1 MIKLSEGNKEKLLKI
16 IVILGI
22 ILSVF
27 GVLSK
32 IFEITIFDFLKN
44 ESEEYMRNSY
54 NQSKTLFLTLSV
66 IKGTMGVIE
75 GSTLNANAV
84 IGINLELGD
93 IIEPVYEMINI
104 LWKTSLL
111 SVVILK
117 IETLYFGFF
126 TMKLSTFLLSVSM
139 TFIAPWVFIK
149 NKFTEILSKISK
161 YFFYSFLFIYLLIP
175 SVLFMTSKV
184 VNVMETEYKEPAIK
198 RIEQNVGNLNSSAEA
213 LFRPAE
219 NTSIFNIKGQVD
231 TYKDKIDSF
240 KTEAGNVTESI
251 SEDVPLIIGVTIFG
265 YIILPLLLT
274 IFLYKLAKSLVM
286 SKFSK

>member
-139 TFIAPWVFIK
+139 IFIAPWVFIK

-213 LFRPAE
+213 LFKPAE

>member
-1 MIKLSEGNKEKLLKI
+1 MIKLSEGNKDKLLKI
-16 IVILGI
+16 VVILGI

-27 GVLSK
+27 GILSK

-84 IGINLELGD
+84 VGINLELGD

-126 TMKLSTFLLSVSM
+126 TMKLSTFLLSVSL

-149 NKFTEILSKISK
+149 NKFTEILSMVSK

-198 RIEQNVGNLNSSAEA
+198 RIEKNVGNLNSTAED

-231 TYKDKIDSF
+231 SYKDKIDNF

-274 IFLYKLAKSLVM
+274 IFLYKLARSLIM
-286 SKFSK
+286 SKFVK

>member
-1 MIKLSEGNKEKLLKI
+1 MIKLSEGNKARILKI
-16 IVILGI
+16 MVILGI
-22 ILSVF
+22 VLSVF

-54 NQSKTLFLTLSV
+54 EQSKTLFVTLSV

-84 IGINLELGD
+84 IGVNLELGD

-126 TMKLSTFLLSVSM
+126 TMKLSSFLLSASLV
-139 TFIAPWVFIK
+139 FVAPWVFMK
-149 NKFTEILSKISK
+149 NRITEILSRVGK

-175 SVLFMTSKV
+175 SVLFLSSKV
-184 VNVMETEYKEPAIK
+184 VNVMENEYKEPAIK
-198 RIEQNVGNLNSSAEA
+198 RIEKNVGNLNASAED
-213 LFRPAE
+213 LFKPAE
-219 NTSIFNIKGQVD
+219 NTSIFNFKGQAD
-231 TYKDKIDSF
+231 SYKDKIENF
-240 KTEAGNVTESI
+240 KTETGNVTESI

-274 IFLYKLAKSLVM
+274 IFLYKLAKSLIM
-286 SKFSK
+286 SKFIK

>member
-1 MIKLSEGNKEKLLKI
+1 MMKLSEGNKEKLLKI

-126 TMKLSTFLLSVSM
+126 TMKLSTFLLSVSII
-139 TFIAPWVFIK
+139 FIAPWVFMK

-213 LFRPAE
+213 LFKPAE

>member
-54 NQSKTLFLTLSV
+54 NQSKTLFLTLSL

-139 TFIAPWVFIK
+139 IFIAPWVFIK

>member
-1 MIKLSEGNKEKLLKI
+1 MIKLSEGNKDKLLKI
-16 IVILGI
+16 VVILGI

-27 GVLSK
+27 GILSK

-84 IGINLELGD
+84 VGINLELGD

>member
-1 MIKLSEGNKEKLLKI
+1 MMKLSEGNKEKLLKI

-139 TFIAPWVFIK
+139 IFIAPWVFIK

>member
-1 MIKLSEGNKEKLLKI
+1 MMKLSEGNKEKLLKI

-44 ESEEYMRNSY
+44 ESEEYMRSSY
-54 NQSKTLFLTLSV
+54 NQSKTLFLTLSL

-126 TMKLSTFLLSVSM
+126 TMKLSTFLLSVSII
-139 TFIAPWVFIK
+139 FIAPWVFMK

>member
-16 IVILGI
+16 VVILGI
-22 ILSVF
+22 ILSVL
-27 GVLSK
+27 GILSK

-139 TFIAPWVFIK
+139 IFIAPWVFIK

>member
-104 LWKTSLL
+104 L
-111 SVVILK
+111 
-117 IETLYFGFF
+117 
-126 TMKLSTFLLSVSM
+126 
-139 TFIAPWVFIK
+139 
-149 NKFTEILSKISK
+149 NKF
-161 YFFYSFLFIYLLIP
+161 YP
-175 SVLFMTSKV
+175 
-184 VNVMETEYKEPAIK
+184 
-198 RIEQNVGNLNSSAEA
+198 
-213 LFRPAE
+213 
-219 NTSIFNIKGQVD
+219 
-231 TYKDKIDSF
+231 
-240 KTEAGNVTESI
+240 
-251 SEDVPLIIGVTIFG
+251 
-265 YIILPLLLT
+265 
-274 IFLYKLAKSLVM
+274 
-286 SKFSK
+286 

>member
-1 MIKLSEGNKEKLLKI
+1 MMKLSEGNKEKLLKI

-139 TFIAPWVFIK
+139 IFIAPWVFIK

-213 LFRPAE
+213 LFKPAE

>member
-1 MIKLSEGNKEKLLKI
+1 MMKLSEGNKEKLLKI

>member
-219 NTSIFNIKGQVD
+219 NTSIFNVKGQVD

>member
-161 YFFYSFLFIYLLIP
+161 YFFFSFLFIYLLIP

>member
-1 MIKLSEGNKEKLLKI
+1 MMKLSEGNKEKLLKI

-126 TMKLSTFLLSVSM
+126 TMKLSTFLLSVSII
-139 TFIAPWVFIK
+139 FIAPWVFMK

-175 SVLFMTSKV
+175 SVLFLTSKV

>member
-1 MIKLSEGNKEKLLKI
+1 MMKLSEGNKEKLLKI

-161 YFFYSFLFIYLLIP
+161 YFFYSFLFIYLLIT
-175 SVLFMTSKV
+175 SVLFMTSIV

>member
-126 TMKLSTFLLSVSM
+126 TMKRSTFLLSVSM

>member
-1 MIKLSEGNKEKLLKI
+1 MMKLSEGNKEKLLKI

-44 ESEEYMRNSY
+44 ESEEYMRSSY
-54 NQSKTLFLTLSV
+54 NQSKTLFLTLSL

-75 GSTLNANAV
+75 GSTLNANAI

>member
-54 NQSKTLFLTLSV
+54 NQSKTLFLTLSL

-93 IIEPVYEMINI
+93 MIEPVYEMINI
-104 LWKTSLL
+104 LWKISLL

-117 IETLYFGFF
+117 IETLYFAFF

-139 TFIAPWVFIK
+139 TLIAPWMFIK

-265 YIILPLLLT
+265 YIILPLLLA

-286 SKFSK
+286 SKFAK

>member
-1 MIKLSEGNKEKLLKI
+1 MIKLSAENKSKILKI
-16 IVILGI
+16 MVILGI
-22 ILSVF
+22 LLSVF

-32 IFEITIFDFLKN
+32 VFEITIFNFLKT

-93 IIEPVYEMINI
+93 IIEPAYEMINI

-126 TMKLSTFLLSVSM
+126 TIKLSSFLLSVSLI
-139 TFIAPWVFIK
+139 FLAPWVFVK
-149 NKFTEILSKISK
+149 NKATEILTRVSK
-161 YFFYSFLFIYLLIP
+161 YFFGAFLFIYLLIP
-175 SVLFMTSKV
+175 SVLFITSKV
-184 VNVMETEYKEPAIK
+184 VNMMETEYKEPAIK
-198 RIEQNVGNLNSSAEA
+198 RIEKNVGNLNSSAEE

-219 NTSIFNIKGQVD
+219 NTSIFNFKGQVD
-231 TYKDKIDSF
+231 SYKDIVDSF
-240 KTEAGNVTESI
+240 KTESGNVTESI

-265 YIILPLLLT
+265 YVILPLLLAL
-274 IFLYKLAKSLVM
+274 FLYKLARNLIM
-286 SKFSK
+286 SKFIK

>member
-1 MIKLSEGNKEKLLKI
+1 MMKLSEGNKEKLLKI

-44 ESEEYMRNSY
+44 ESEEYMRSSY
-54 NQSKTLFLTLSV
+54 NQSKTLFLTLSL

-75 GSTLNANAV
+75 GSTLNANAI

-139 TFIAPWVFIK
+139 IFIAPWVFIK

>member
-1 MIKLSEGNKEKLLKI
+1 MIKLTMENKAKLLKI
-16 IVILGI
+16 LVILGI
-22 ILSVF
+22 IISLF
-27 GVLSK
+27 GGISK

-84 IGINLELGD
+84 IGVNIELGD

-104 LWKTSLL
+104 LWKTSLV

-117 IETLYFGFF
+117 VETLYFSFF
-126 TMKLSTFLLSVSM
+126 TMKLSSFLITASLILV
-139 TFIAPWVFIK
+139 APWVFMK
-149 NKFTEILSKISK
+149 NRATEILSKISK

-175 SVLFMTSKV
+175 SVLFVSSKF
-184 VNVMETEYKEPAIK
+184 VNVIETEYKEPAIK
-198 RIEQNVGNLNSSAEA
+198 RIEQNVGNLNSSAES
-213 LFRPAE
+213 LFKPAE
-219 NTSIFNIKGQVD
+219 NTSIFNFKGQAD
-231 TYKDKIDSF
+231 SYKEKIDNF
-240 KTEAGNVTESI
+240 NVEARNVTESI

-265 YIILPLLLT
+265 YIILPLLFT
-274 IFLYKLAKSLVM
+274 IFLYKLARNLII
-286 SKFSK
+286 SKLIK

>member
-1 MIKLSEGNKEKLLKI
+1 MIKLSEGNKDKLLKI
-16 IVILGI
+16 VVILGI

-27 GVLSK
+27 GILSK

-84 IGINLELGD
+84 VGINLELGD

-139 TFIAPWVFIK
+139 IFIAPWVFIK

>member
-1 MIKLSEGNKEKLLKI
+1 MIKLSAENKSKILKI
-16 IVILGI
+16 MVILGI
-22 ILSVF
+22 LLSVF

-32 IFEITIFDFLKN
+32 VFEITIFDFLKN

-139 TFIAPWVFIK
+139 IFIAPWVFIK

>member
-1 MIKLSEGNKEKLLKI
+1 MMKLSEGNKEKLLKI

-54 NQSKTLFLTLSV
+54 NQSKTLFLTLSL

-104 LWKTSLL
+104 LWKISLL

>member
-139 TFIAPWVFIK
+139 IFIAPWVFIK

-219 NTSIFNIKGQVD
+219 NTSIFNIKG
-231 TYKDKIDSF
+231 
-240 KTEAGNVTESI
+240 
-251 SEDVPLIIGVTIFG
+251 LR
-265 YIILPLLLT
+265 
-274 IFLYKLAKSLVM
+274 KSLL
-286 SKFSK
+286 

>member
-1 MIKLSEGNKEKLLKI
+1 MMKLSEGNKEKLLKI

-66 IKGTMGVIE
+66 IKGTKGVIE

-139 TFIAPWVFIK
+139 IFIAPWVFIK

>member
-1 MIKLSEGNKEKLLKI
+1 MIKLSEGNKGKLLKI
-16 IVILGI
+16 VVILGI

>member
-54 NQSKTLFLTLSV
+54 NQSKTLFLTLSL

-161 YFFYSFLFIYLLIP
+161 YFFFSFLFIYLLIP

-265 YIILPLLLT
+265 YIILPLLLA
-274 IFLYKLAKSLVM
+274 IFLYKLARSLVM
-286 SKFSK
+286 SRFTK

>member
-27 GVLSK
+27 GILSK

>member
-1 MIKLSEGNKEKLLKI
+1 MIKLSEGNKARILKI
-16 IVILGI
+16 LVILGI
-22 ILSVF
+22 LLSVF
-27 GVLSK
+27 GLLSK

-84 IGINLELGD
+84 IGVNLELGD

-126 TMKLSTFLLSVSM
+126 TMKLSSFLLSV
-139 TFIAPWVFIK
+139 TLIFIAPWVFVK
-149 NKFTEILSKISK
+149 NKATEILSRVSK
-161 YFFYSFLFIYLLIP
+161 YFFYLFLFIYLLIP
-175 SVLFMTSKV
+175 SVLFVTSKV
-184 VNVMETEYKEPAIK
+184 VNVMENEYKEPAIK
-198 RIEQNVGNLNSSAEA
+198 RIEKHVGNLNSSAEE
-213 LFRPAE
+213 LFKPAE
-219 NTSIFNIKGQVD
+219 NTSIFNFKGQVD
-231 TYKDKIDSF
+231 SYKDKVDNF
-240 KTEAGNVTESI
+240 KSEAGNVTESI

-274 IFLYKLAKSLVM
+274 IFLYKLAKNLIM
-286 SKFSK
+286 SRFIK

>member
-54 NQSKTLFLTLSV
+54 NQSKTLLLTLSV

>member
-1 MIKLSEGNKEKLLKI
+1 MMKLSEGNKEKLLKI

-139 TFIAPWVFIK
+139 IFIAPWVFIK

-265 YIILPLLLT
+265 YIILPSLLT

>member
-54 NQSKTLFLTLSV
+54 NQSKTLFLTLSL

-93 IIEPVYEMINI
+93 MIEPVYEMINI
-104 LWKTSLL
+104 LWKISLL

-117 IETLYFGFF
+117 IETLYFAFF

-139 TFIAPWVFIK
+139 TLIAPWVFIK

-161 YFFYSFLFIYLLIP
+161 YFFFSFLFIYLMIP

-184 VNVMETEYKEPAIK
+184 VNVMESEYKEPAIK

-265 YIILPLLLT
+265 YIILPLLLA

-286 SKFSK
+286 SKFAK